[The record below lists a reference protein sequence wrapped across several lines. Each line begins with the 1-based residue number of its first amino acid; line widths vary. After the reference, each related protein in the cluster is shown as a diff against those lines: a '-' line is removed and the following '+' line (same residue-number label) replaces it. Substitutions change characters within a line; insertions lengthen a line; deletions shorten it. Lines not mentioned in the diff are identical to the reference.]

1 MCTSGGIFA
10 YLSNKDD
17 SNPSQGITCV
27 PFEDVV
33 ESAKLAYYLVRIL
46 SVLGAL

>member
-1 MCTSGGIFA
+1 VCTSGGIFA